1 MKYSRSALGL
11 LNAQYKSV
19 LKKCLLINLGL
30 FALGMGNTQAEIWN
44 YQGEGSYDVGLGR
57 NDYEKSIDQITDV
70 TGDLT
75 VSASSKS
82 EPYSYILN
90 SNGVG
95 AFYVRSGV
103 TGSIQVG
110 SIQNASAASGGAVYV
125 ENGAV
130 LNNLQAGD
138 GDGFREN
145 KATAGNGGAIYNAGE
160 IKAVNVQS
168 VSAHIMDN
176 TASGN
181 GGAIYN
187 AGSGKI
193 GQLSVLDVA
202 TNSASW
208 GGFLYNEGLIDRI
221 GANDVH
227 SGASYFQNTAKI
239 GGAIYNSGT
248 ITKLIGYSFSENKA
262 TAGNGGV
269 VYNNG
274 HIELL
279 SGEGIS
285 ETSIVENTASQDG
298 GAIYNIGSGKID
310 LIQAAFRKN
319 SAGRWGGAIGNE
331 NEITKIASSGFSG
344 NTAVKGGGAILNV
357 GHIGSIEASF
367 TSNKTTGEHGGAI
380 RNDSF
385 GSIKGKIDSI
395 IGDFISNS
403 AVAGDGGAIYN
414 AQSGTIGLIQ
424 AAFRE
429 NSAGIWGG
437 AISNK
442 NEITKIASSG
452 FSDNTAVKSG
462 GAILNV
468 GHIGSIEASFTSNK
482 TTGGHGGAIRND
494 RLYSQIG
501 KIDSIVGDFVSNSA
515 VAGGGGAVYNKWG
528 KIGSLS
534 GKFQNNT
541 AGMKGGAIFNDT
553 DGTINTIQSVF
564 KENSAEDFGGAISNE
579 GEITAIGSAAVL
591 SNFQSNTAKNGGA
604 IYNME
609 HIGSIK
615 ASFVS
620 NTATENK
627 GGAIL
632 NDVGWDGSIGKID
645 LISGDFIGNSAKNG
659 GAIYNSSQS
668 VIADLSGNFQNNTAG
683 ENGGA
688 IYNGGTITITGLSK
702 FSGNTAGGTSN
713 ALHNTGTVYLNGDN
727 IVFDDAISGSG
738 GILDLN
744 GTKTAFN
751 NIVSGNTVNLNNGVL
766 SLGEQ
771 GTFDSSVN
779 FVVNNGSLTMV
790 DDGVAADH
798 NLGNLTLNNNL
809 EISVDADL
817 NQALGDKLTATSV
830 NNTTNTIQIKQ
841 INLVSDAGTH
851 ITEIVV
857 AEDNLKD
864 KVALSD
870 GVNINADP
878 SSNNTYLVVYQKDNG
893 TLKFG
898 INETLEAAV
907 HFAEAKKAFVMSNDI
922 KVDTNLGAL
931 TGDWLSVSGNG
942 KTIDGDGKQ
951 GIGLSNGQT
960 LTLNNVSLKGFS
972 GAAVDN
978 NGVLKIN
985 SDVDSVI
992 DGQISGSGKIEVNG
1006 SGNILFNQDV
1016 AAKNFD
1022 FNSGNISL
1030 ASGGELKNVENLT
1043 VDNGAL
1049 NVGLQTVELQNA
1061 VFNDGSVVAITVNR
1075 DKNGLLQAEN
1085 LRING
1090 GTLKA
1095 TLGQGVVDMHNQSKT
1110 LTLLASDNEFSNNF
1124 ADTADNNMYRF
1135 EKDEKAGDYI
1145 VRLVKTAE
1153 DVSRENGGTEN
1164 NVNEARAWVDGAHFE
1179 AGSVSADVADKL
1191 ADLAQNDAAAFN
1203 DALTAL
1209 APSDAPLVLPSS
1221 QNHNT
1226 QIFNA
1231 VRQYLTETGKYR
1243 KYGLSSGDALSL
1255 NGISVW
1261 AQAMGGKS
1269 KLNKNHQV
1277 YGFKTDSY
1285 GMAAGVDKKLSS
1297 AVKAGL
1303 GYSYFYDDI
1312 KGFNR
1317 DTDANTHTAFVYAE
1331 YRPNKWFL
1339 NGMASYGWSRYDET
1353 KHVLGNDY
1361 KAKYD
1366 VNNMGLQA
1374 TTGYTANVALVDI
1387 QPEVGLRYNHIRR
1400 DAYKDTAEQSV
1411 KAENMDILTSVAGVK
1426 VGSNLIS
1433 CVGTRSVRWR
1443 PEARLAATYDIVSD
1457 KENSV
1462 VSLQN
1467 GSSYVV
1473 NGQRLNR
1480 FGVETGADVVFYLL
1494 PEMESTLGYEGQ
1506 FRKDFQNHTG
1516 YVNLKYKF

>member
-44 YQGEGSYDVGLGR
+44 YQGEGSYDVGL
-57 NDYEKSIDQITDV
+57 DSEKSINQTTDV
-70 TGDLT
+70 TGDLM
-75 VSASSKS
+75 VSLYNQYNPNGTLCYTLKS
-82 EPYSYILN
+82 N
-90 SNGVG
+90 SVR

-110 SIQNASAASGGAVYV
+110 SIQDASAASGGAVYV

-138 GDGFREN
+138 GSGLSGN
-145 KATAGNGGAIYNAGE
+145 QATAGNGGAIYNAGE
-160 IKAVNVQS
+160 IKAVNVKNM
-168 VSAHIMDN
+168 SAHFSLN
-176 TASGN
+176 TASEN

-193 GQLSVLDVA
+193 GQLSVLDA
-202 TNSASW
+202 AINSASW

-221 GANDVH
+221 GGNERGGH
-227 SGASYFQNTAKI
+227 ASYFQNTAKS
-239 GGAIYNSGT
+239 GGAIYNRGT
-248 ITKLIGYSFSENKA
+248 ITKLIGDKFYQNKA
-262 TAGNGGV
+262 TDGNGGV

-285 ETSIVENTASQDG
+285 ETSIVENTAAYDG

-310 LIQAAFRKN
+310 LIQAAFREN

-344 NTAVKGGGAILNV
+344 NTAVKSGGAILNV

-367 TSNKTTGEHGGAI
+367 TSNKTTGE
-380 RNDSF
+380 R
-385 GSIKGKIDSI
+385 
-395 IGDFISNS
+395 
-403 AVAGDGGAIYN
+403 
-414 AQSGTIGLIQ
+414 
-424 AAFRE
+424 
-429 NSAGIWGG
+429 
-437 AISNK
+437 
-442 NEITKIASSG
+442 
-452 FSDNTAVKSG
+452 
-462 GAILNV
+462 
-468 GHIGSIEASFTSNK
+468 
-482 TTGGHGGAIRND
+482 GHGGAIHND

-591 SNFQSNTAKNGGA
+591 SDFQSNTAKNGGA

-632 NDVGWDGSIGKID
+632 NDKGWDGSIGKID
-645 LISGDFIGNSAKNG
+645 LISGDFIGNSAKNIG
-659 GAIYNSSQS
+659 GAIYNYSQS

-790 DDGVAADH
+790 GDGVAADH

-809 EISVDADL
+809 EISLDADL
-817 NQALGDKLTATSV
+817 NQALGDKLIATSV

-857 AEDNLKD
+857 AGDNFKD

-878 SSNNTYLVVYQKDNG
+878 SSNNTYLVIYQKDNG
-893 TLKFG
+893 ALKFG
-898 INETLEAAV
+898 INKTLEASV
-907 HFAEAKKAFVMSNDI
+907 HFAEAEKAFVMSNDI

-931 TGDWLSVSGNG
+931 TGNWLSVSGNG

-951 GIGLSNGQT
+951 GIGLNNGQT

-1006 SGNILFNQDV
+1006 SGNIVFNQDV

-1135 EKDEKAGDYI
+1135 EKGEKAGDYI

-1164 NVNEARAWVDGAHFE
+1164 NVNEAGAWVDGAQFK

-1203 DALTAL
+1203 EALTAL

-1231 VRQYLTETGKYR
+1231 VRQHLTETGKYR

-1411 KAENMDILTSVAGVK
+1411 KAENMDILTSVTGVK

-1457 KENSV
+1457 EENSV

-1480 FGVETGADVVFYLL
+1480 FGVEAGADVVFYLL
-1494 PEMESTLGYEGQ
+1494 PEMESTFGYEGQ

>member
-30 FALGMGNTQAEIWN
+30 FALGMENTQAEIWN
-44 YQGEGSYDVGLGR
+44 YQGEGSYDVGLGI
-57 NDYEKSIDQITDV
+57 NDYEKSINQTTNV

-82 EPYSYILN
+82 HPYSYILN
-90 SNGVG
+90 SNGVR

-110 SIQNASAASGGAVYV
+110 SIRNASAASGGAVYV

-130 LNNLQAGD
+130 LNNLQAGY

-160 IKAVNVQS
+160 IKAVNVQNM
-168 VSAHIMDN
+168 SAHFIDN
-176 TASGN
+176 ESSGN
-181 GGAIYN
+181 GGAVYN

-193 GQLSVLDVA
+193 GQLSVLDA
-202 TNSASW
+202 AANSASW

-227 SGASYFQNTAKI
+227 SDARYSQNTAKS

-248 ITKLIGYSFSENKA
+248 ITKLIGDKFCQNKA
-262 TAGNGGV
+262 TVSNGGV

-274 HIELL
+274 YIELL
-279 SGEGIS
+279 TGEGTS
-285 ETSIVENTASQDG
+285 ETSIYENTAAQDG

-310 LIQAAFRKN
+310 LIQAAFREN
-319 SAGRWGGAIGNE
+319 SAGRWGGAISNK
-331 NEITKIASSGFSG
+331 NEITKIVSSGFSG
-344 NTAVKGGGAILNV
+344 NTAVKSGGAILNV

-385 GSIKGKIDSI
+385 GPIKGKIDSI

-424 AAFRE
+424 AAFRG

-442 NEITKIASSG
+442 NEITKIVSSG
-452 FSDNTAVKSG
+452 FSGNTAVKSG

-482 TTGGHGGAIRND
+482 TTGERGH
-494 RLYSQIG
+494 
-501 KIDSIVGDFVSNSA
+501 
-515 VAGGGGAVYNKWG
+515 
-528 KIGSLS
+528 
-534 GKFQNNT
+534 
-541 AGMKGGAIFNDT
+541 
-553 DGTINTIQSVF
+553 
-564 KENSAEDFGGAISNE
+564 
-579 GEITAIGSAAVL
+579 
-591 SNFQSNTAKNGGA
+591 
-604 IYNME
+604 
-609 HIGSIK
+609 
-615 ASFVS
+615 
-620 NTATENK
+620 

-668 VIADLSGNFQNNTAG
+668 VITDLSGNFQNNTVG

-744 GTKTAFN
+744 GAKTAFN

-790 DDGVAADH
+790 GDGAATDH

-809 EISVDADL
+809 EISLDADL
-817 NQALGDKLTATSV
+817 NQALGDKLIATSV

-857 AEDNLKD
+857 AGDNFKD

-878 SSNNTYLVVYQKDNG
+878 SSNNTYLVIYQKDNG
-893 TLKFG
+893 ALKFG
-898 INETLEAAV
+898 INKTLEASV
-907 HFAEAKKAFVMSNDI
+907 HFAEAEKAFVMSNDI

-931 TGDWLSVSGNG
+931 TGNWLSVSGNG

-1006 SGNILFNQDV
+1006 SSNIMFNQDV

-1030 ASGGELKNVENLT
+1030 ASGRELKNVENLT

-1135 EKDEKAGDYI
+1135 EKGEKAGDYI

-1164 NVNEARAWVDGAHFE
+1164 NVNEAGAWVDGAQFK

-1203 DALTAL
+1203 EALTAL

-1231 VRQYLTETGKYR
+1231 VRQHLTETGKYR

-1480 FGVETGADVVFYLL
+1480 FGVEAGADVVFYLL
-1494 PEMESTLGYEGQ
+1494 PEMESTFGYEGQ

>member
-30 FALGMGNTQAEIWN
+30 FALGMGNAQAEIWN
-44 YQGEGSYDVGLGR
+44 YQGEGSHDVGLGS
-57 NDYEKSIDQITDV
+57 NDYEKSINQTTNV

-75 VSASSKS
+75 ISDSSKS
-82 EPYSYILN
+82 EPYGYTLK
-90 SNGVG
+90 SNGVR
-95 AFYVRSGV
+95 AFYVQSGV

-110 SIQNASAASGGAVYV
+110 SIKNASEASGGAVYV

-130 LNNLQAGD
+130 LNNLQAG
-138 GDGFREN
+138 GGFREN
-145 KATAGNGGAIYNAGE
+145 KATTGKGGA
-160 IKAVNVQS
+160 
-168 VSAHIMDN
+168 
-176 TASGN
+176 
-181 GGAIYN
+181 
-187 AGSGKI
+187 
-193 GQLSVLDVA
+193 
-202 TNSASW
+202 
-208 GGFLYNEGLIDRI
+208 
-221 GANDVH
+221 
-227 SGASYFQNTAKI
+227 
-239 GGAIYNSGT
+239 
-248 ITKLIGYSFSENKA
+248 
-262 TAGNGGV
+262 

-274 HIELL
+274 HIKLL

-285 ETSIVENTASQDG
+285 ETSIYKNTAAQDG
-298 GAIYNIGSGKID
+298 GVIYNAGKID
-310 LIQAAFRKN
+310 LIQASFSEN

-331 NEITKIASSGFSG
+331 NEITKITSSNGFSN
-344 NTAVKGGGAILNV
+344 NTAATGGGAIFNY

-367 TSNKTTGEHGGAI
+367 TSNKTTG
-380 RNDSF
+380 
-385 GSIKGKIDSI
+385 
-395 IGDFISNS
+395 
-403 AVAGDGGAIYN
+403 
-414 AQSGTIGLIQ
+414 Q
-424 AAFRE
+424 
-429 NSAGIWGG
+429 
-437 AISNK
+437 
-442 NEITKIASSG
+442 
-452 FSDNTAVKSG
+452 
-462 GAILNV
+462 
-468 GHIGSIEASFTSNK
+468 
-482 TTGGHGGAIRND
+482 HGGAIRND
-494 RLYSQIG
+494 RIYSQIG
-501 KIDSIVGDFVSNSA
+501 TIDSIVGDFVSNSA

-528 KIGSLS
+528 KIDSLS
-534 GKFQNNT
+534 GNFQNNT
-541 AGMKGGAIFNDT
+541 AGIKGGAIFNDT
-553 DGTINTIQSVF
+553 DGTIKTIQSVF
-564 KENSAEDFGGAISNE
+564 KGNSAKDLGGAISNE

-591 SNFQSNTAKNGGA
+591 SDFQSNTAKNGGA

-620 NTATENK
+620 NTATEDK

-632 NDVGWDGSIGKID
+632 NDVGWDKSIGNID
-645 LISGDFIGNSAKNG
+645 LISGDFIGNSAKNIG
-659 GAIYNSSQS
+659 GAIYNYSQS

-683 ENGGA
+683 VNGGA
-688 IYNGGTITITGLSK
+688 IYNDGRITITGFSK

-713 ALHNTGTVYLNGDN
+713 ALHNNGTVYLKGDN

-738 GILDLN
+738 GILDLT
-744 GTKTAFN
+744 GAKTSFN

-779 FVVNNGSLTMV
+779 FVVNDGSLTMV
-790 DDGVAADH
+790 DDGATTDH

-809 EISVDADL
+809 EISLDADL

-857 AEDNLKD
+857 AGENLKD
-864 KVALSD
+864 KVVLSD
-870 GVNINADP
+870 GVNIIAGQ
-878 SSNNTYLVVYQKDNG
+878 SSNNNYLVMYQKDNG

-907 HFAEAKKAFVMSNDI
+907 HFAEAEKAFVMSNDI

-931 TGDWLSVSGNG
+931 NGDWLSVSGNG
-942 KTIDGDGKQ
+942 NTIDGDGKQ

-992 DGQISGSGKIEVNG
+992 DGQIVGNGKIEVNG
-1006 SGNILFNQDV
+1006 SGNIVFNQDV
-1016 AAKNFD
+1016 VAKNFD

-1090 GTLKA
+1090 GSLKA
-1095 TLGQGVVDMHNQSKT
+1095 TLGQGIVDMHNQSKT

-1124 ADTADNNMYRF
+1124 SDTADNNMYRF
-1135 EKDEKAGDYI
+1135 EKGEKAGDYI

-1164 NVNEARAWVDGAHFE
+1164 NVNEAGAWVDGAHFE

-1231 VRQYLTETGKYR
+1231 VRQHLAETGKYR

>member
-367 TSNKTTGEHGGAI
+367 TSNKTTG
-380 RNDSF
+380 
-385 GSIKGKIDSI
+385 
-395 IGDFISNS
+395 
-403 AVAGDGGAIYN
+403 
-414 AQSGTIGLIQ
+414 
-424 AAFRE
+424 
-429 NSAGIWGG
+429 
-437 AISNK
+437 
-442 NEITKIASSG
+442 
-452 FSDNTAVKSG
+452 
-462 GAILNV
+462 
-468 GHIGSIEASFTSNK
+468 
-482 TTGGHGGAIRND
+482 GHGGAIRND

-659 GAIYNSSQS
+659 GAIYNSSKTTQLERMAVPFIMAEQLPLPALANS
-668 VIADLSGNFQNNTAG
+668 A
-683 ENGGA
+683 A
-688 IYNGGTITITGLSK
+688 IPP
-702 FSGNTAGGTSN
+702 A
-713 ALHNTGTVYLNGDN
+713 VR
-727 IVFDDAISGSG
+727 
-738 GILDLN
+738 
-744 GTKTAFN
+744 
-751 NIVSGNTVNLNNGVL
+751 
-766 SLGEQ
+766 
-771 GTFDSSVN
+771 
-779 FVVNNGSLTMV
+779 
-790 DDGVAADH
+790 
-798 NLGNLTLNNNL
+798 LTLC
-809 EISVDADL
+809 
-817 NQALGDKLTATSV
+817 
-830 NNTTNTIQIKQ
+830 TTPEQFI
-841 INLVSDAGTH
+841 
-851 ITEIVV
+851 
-857 AEDNLKD
+857 
-864 KVALSD
+864 
-870 GVNINADP
+870 
-878 SSNNTYLVVYQKDNG
+878 
-893 TLKFG
+893 
-898 INETLEAAV
+898 
-907 HFAEAKKAFVMSNDI
+907 
-922 KVDTNLGAL
+922 
-931 TGDWLSVSGNG
+931 
-942 KTIDGDGKQ
+942 
-951 GIGLSNGQT
+951 
-960 LTLNNVSLKGFS
+960 
-972 GAAVDN
+972 
-978 NGVLKIN
+978 
-985 SDVDSVI
+985 
-992 DGQISGSGKIEVNG
+992 
-1006 SGNILFNQDV
+1006 
-1016 AAKNFD
+1016 
-1022 FNSGNISL
+1022 
-1030 ASGGELKNVENLT
+1030 
-1043 VDNGAL
+1043 
-1049 NVGLQTVELQNA
+1049 
-1061 VFNDGSVVAITVNR
+1061 
-1075 DKNGLLQAEN
+1075 
-1085 LRING
+1085 
-1090 GTLKA
+1090 
-1095 TLGQGVVDMHNQSKT
+1095 
-1110 LTLLASDNEFSNNF
+1110 
-1124 ADTADNNMYRF
+1124 
-1135 EKDEKAGDYI
+1135 
-1145 VRLVKTAE
+1145 
-1153 DVSRENGGTEN
+1153 
-1164 NVNEARAWVDGAHFE
+1164 
-1179 AGSVSADVADKL
+1179 
-1191 ADLAQNDAAAFN
+1191 
-1203 DALTAL
+1203 
-1209 APSDAPLVLPSS
+1209 
-1221 QNHNT
+1221 
-1226 QIFNA
+1226 
-1231 VRQYLTETGKYR
+1231 LTETI
-1243 KYGLSSGDALSL
+1243 L
-1255 NGISVW
+1255 
-1261 AQAMGGKS
+1261 
-1269 KLNKNHQV
+1269 
-1277 YGFKTDSY
+1277 
-1285 GMAAGVDKKLSS
+1285 
-1297 AVKAGL
+1297 
-1303 GYSYFYDDI
+1303 
-1312 KGFNR
+1312 
-1317 DTDANTHTAFVYAE
+1317 
-1331 YRPNKWFL
+1331 FL
-1339 NGMASYGWSRYDET
+1339 
-1353 KHVLGNDY
+1353 
-1361 KAKYD
+1361 
-1366 VNNMGLQA
+1366 
-1374 TTGYTANVALVDI
+1374 TT
-1387 QPEVGLRYNHIRR
+1387 Q
-1400 DAYKDTAEQSV
+1400 
-1411 KAENMDILTSVAGVK
+1411 
-1426 VGSNLIS
+1426 
-1433 CVGTRSVRWR
+1433 
-1443 PEARLAATYDIVSD
+1443 LAAAA
-1457 KENSV
+1457 E
-1462 VSLQN
+1462 
-1467 GSSYVV
+1467 
-1473 NGQRLNR
+1473 
-1480 FGVETGADVVFYLL
+1480 F
-1494 PEMESTLGYEGQ
+1494 
-1506 FRKDFQNHTG
+1506 
-1516 YVNLKYKF
+1516 